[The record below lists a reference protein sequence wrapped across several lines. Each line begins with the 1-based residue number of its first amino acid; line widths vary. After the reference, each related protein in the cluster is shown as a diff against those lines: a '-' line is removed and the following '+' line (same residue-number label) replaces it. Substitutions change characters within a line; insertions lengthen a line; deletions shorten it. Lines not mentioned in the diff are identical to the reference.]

1 MLCCIEK
8 STKIVPTCFRK
19 QVSNRCSKLHQFY
32 NQLGSILGWFW
43 LPFWLQVASKLLQ
56 KSIAKLIKK
65 PMPCCRDFLSTF
77 GRFWHQIG
85 PQLGAKNVCYVDLC
99 WLLGPSWS
107 QDGPWSPQ
115 ETLGID
121 FGPPQEAPQPPLG
134 PIWEQTWHQLGIQNR
149 PTISPKSLYA
159 YVHVCMYTCMH
170 DGCLTQQSQARW
182 RIGRRQLDTYI

>member
-43 LPFWLQVASKLLQ
+43 LPFWIQVGSKWLK
-56 KSIAKLIKK
+56 KSIPKFIKK
-65 PMPCCRDFLSTF
+65 PMPSCIDFWSTF

-85 PQLGAKNVCYVDLC
+85 PQLGAKKVCYVDLC

-121 FGPPQEAPQPPLG
+121 FGPFWDRFSSNLG
-134 PIWEQTWHQLGIQNR
+134 QIFDQFLSNFLEFGTDL
-149 PTISPKSLYA
+149 
-159 YVHVCMYTCMH
+159 
-170 DGCLTQQSQARW
+170 
-182 RIGRRQLDTYI
+182 

>member
-43 LPFWLQVASKLLQ
+43 LPFWLQVDPKLLK

-77 GRFWHQIG
+77 GRFGTKLVPNLGEQRFVMLTFVCFWGH
-85 PQLGAKNVCYVDLC
+85 LGAKMAP
-99 WLLGPSWS
+99 GAPKRPSGSILDRFWT
-107 QDGPWSPQ
+107 DFEPILNRFW
-115 ETLGID
+115 ID
-121 FGPPQEAPQPPLG
+121 FE
-134 PIWEQTWHQLGIQNR
+134 R
-149 PTISPKSLYA
+149 F
-159 YVHVCMYTCMH
+159 
-170 DGCLTQQSQARW
+170 GCPFLNKF
-182 RIGRRQLDTYI
+182 

>member
-43 LPFWLQVASKLLQ
+43 LPFWLQVAPKLLK

-85 PQLGAKNVCYVDLC
+85 SQLGGTNVCYVGLC
-99 WLLGPSWS
+99 WLLEPSWS
-107 QDGPWSPQ
+107 QDGPWTPPGGPQ
-115 ETLGID
+115 TSSWTD
-121 FGPPQEAPQPPLG
+121 FRTNLAPTWPPKS
-134 PIWEQTWHQLGIQNR
+134 TK
-149 PTISPKSLYA
+149 ISPNRYMHMSMYA
-159 YVHVCMYTCMH
+159 CIHACMM
-170 DGCLTQQSQARW
+170 AA
-182 RIGRRQLDTYI
+182 